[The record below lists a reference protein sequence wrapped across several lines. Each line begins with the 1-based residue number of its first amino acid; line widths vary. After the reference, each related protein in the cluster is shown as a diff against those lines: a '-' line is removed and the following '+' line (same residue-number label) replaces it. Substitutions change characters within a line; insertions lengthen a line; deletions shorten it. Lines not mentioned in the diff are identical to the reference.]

1 MIYWI
6 YILFI
11 AIIIAI
17 IIKIWYNSKNVEN
30 DYSSDLNQIYWNCIR
45 ELYETSEHLSGVKV
59 DFDKIYSEA
68 PLNEEGKKVINY
80 DEYYLDRVVFE
91 DIVKKHIGKLPEWKR
106 KGISGLIY
114 LGSSPT
120 CNKETW
126 DKLKKN
132 LEDKII

>member
-132 LEDKII
+132 LENKVN

>member
-68 PLNEEGKKVINY
+68 PLDEDGRKVINY

-132 LEDKII
+132 LENKVN

>member
-17 IIKIWYNSKNVEN
+17 IIKIWYNSKNVKN
-30 DYSSDLNQIYWNCIR
+30 DYSSDLNQIYWNYIR
-45 ELYETSEHLSGVKV
+45 ELYETSEHISGVKV
-59 DFDKIYSEA
+59 DFDKIYNEA
-68 PLNEEGKKVINY
+68 PLNEDGRKFINS

-91 DIVKKHIGKLPEWKR
+91 DIANKYISKLPELKR
-106 KGISGLIY
+106 KSLSMQIY

-120 CNKETW
+120 SNKELW

-132 LEDKII
+132 LENKVN

>member
-17 IIKIWYNSKNVEN
+17 IIKIWYNSKNVKN

-45 ELYETSEHLSGVKV
+45 ELYETSEHISGVKV
-59 DFDKIYSEA
+59 DFDKIYNEA
-68 PLNEEGKKVINY
+68 PLNEDGRKVINY

-91 DIVKKHIGKLPEWKR
+91 DIVKKHIGKLPELKR